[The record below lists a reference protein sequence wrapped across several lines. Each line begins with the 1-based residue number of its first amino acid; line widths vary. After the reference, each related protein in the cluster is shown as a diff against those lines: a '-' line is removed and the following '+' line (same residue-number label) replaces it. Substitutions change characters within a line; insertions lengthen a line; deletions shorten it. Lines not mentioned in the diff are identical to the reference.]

1 MEKFVLRRPGAHVGS
16 AQRHSS
22 ESQALASHG
31 NNDMVRPHDPC
42 LEIAPCLMYHLVR
55 TEFGPLK
62 ADDLPPTLDRALG
75 CEQPLEFVPGLA
87 INSGHH
93 TFARL
98 DGRGA
103 NLDNGRFGCSRSNR
117 LDALTEDA
125 ASLLGMCRS
134 TFPLIQ
140 VGRPLGQSDGSLR
153 GAPSLLVIATAR
165 KQLSPN
171 RAPGDRWLQRVSRET
186 LTLRA

>member
-98 DGRGA
+98 DGRVVQ
-103 NLDNGRFGCSRSNR
+103 
-117 LDALTEDA
+117 LDARNFGWRRCRRNGAVAEKATRLF
-125 ASLLGMCRS
+125 GKCRS
-134 TFPLIQ
+134 AFAFEI
-140 VGRPLGQSDGSLR
+140 G
-153 GAPSLLVIATAR
+153 
-165 KQLSPN
+165 
-171 RAPGDRWLQRVSRET
+171 
-186 LTLRA
+186 